1 MKKIKLVGIILGIYS
16 SILSAQYDT
25 KIVEKN
31 SLYQV
36 ELTEFSDGFSKVTI
50 YDGMVKEKA
59 EAIKDS
65 LDKIYNFK
73 NNQLEEDLEMYLQE
87 VEMLTMQLK
96 EAKRSKRK
104 IERRIKRRDERKTN
118 K

>member
-1 MKKIKLVGIILGIYS
+1 MKKIKLVAIFLGLYS
-16 SILSAQYDT
+16 SSLSAQYDT

-50 YDGMVKEKA
+50 YDGVAKEKA

-65 LDKIYNFK
+65 LDVIYNFK

-96 EAKRSKRK
+96 EAKRAKRK
-104 IERRIKRRDERKTN
+104 IERRIKRRNERKAN

>member
-1 MKKIKLVGIILGIYS
+1 MKKIKLVAIFFGLYS

-36 ELTEFSDGFSKVTI
+36 ELTEFSDGFYKVTI
-50 YDGMVKEKA
+50 YDLMVKEKA
-59 EAIKDS
+59 ETIKDS
-65 LDKIYNFK
+65 LDRIYNFK

-96 EAKRSKRK
+96 EVKRAKRK
-104 IERRIKRRDERKTN
+104 IERKIKRRNERKEN

>member
-1 MKKIKLVGIILGIYS
+1 MKKIKLVAIFLGLYS
-16 SILSAQYDT
+16 SSLSAQYDT

-36 ELTEFSDGFSKVTI
+36 ELTEISDAYSIKVVYSDLI
-50 YDGMVKEKA
+50 KEKA
-59 EAIKDS
+59 QFIKDS
-65 LDKIYNFK
+65 LDLIYNFK
-73 NNQLEEDLEMYLQE
+73 NNQLEEDLEMYNQE

-96 EAKRSKRK
+96 EAKRAKRK
-104 IERRIKRRDERKTN
+104 IERKIKRRNERKAN

>member
-1 MKKIKLVGIILGIYS
+1 MKNIKLVAIIIVLYS

-25 KIVEKN
+25 KIIEKN

-36 ELTEFSDGFSKVTI
+36 ELTEFSDGFCKVTI

-59 EAIKDS
+59 ESIKDS
-65 LDKIYNFK
+65 LDRIYNFK

-87 VEMLTMQLK
+87 IEILSQQLK
-96 EAKRSKRK
+96 DAKKAKRK
-104 IERRIKRRDERKTN
+104 IERKIKRRDERKVN